1 MSPPFG
7 RRIVADATAETT
19 FSNLQLASDASGPDG
34 LVYLELINGQAVQG
48 RLEGATTT
56 HLVLSGSRI
65 AVADI
70 QTYIDEG
77 DTYGSQGHCR

>member
-1 MSPPFG
+1 MSFPFG

-19 FSNLQLASDASGPDG
+19 FSNLRLASDASGPDG
-34 LVYLELINGQAVQG
+34 LVYLELINGQGIRG
-48 RLEGATTT
+48 RLDGATTT

-70 QTYIDEG
+70 QRYDNEG
-77 DTYGSQGHCR
+77 D